1 MAKACGRVNVSRT
14 TLSPLG
20 FSDLSVLSVEAF
32 TLQSCSSSQ
41 PRLISK
47 VFIRE
52 KQEGLGVLAVVNPRC
67 HASLQGGTR

>member
-1 MAKACGRVNVSRT
+1 MGGRVNVSRT

-32 TLQSCSSSQ
+32 ALQPCSSSQ

-47 VFIRE
+47 EFISE
-52 KQEGLGVLAVVNPRC
+52 KQEGL
-67 HASLQGGTR
+67 

>member
-32 TLQSCSSSQ
+32 ALQPCSSSQ

-47 VFIRE
+47 EFISE
-52 KQEGLGVLAVVNPRC
+52 KQEGL
-67 HASLQGGTR
+67 